1 MLFTRDGIRK
11 IYSKEIIDLF
21 AYVEEHP
28 RIYMRHKINN
38 FFFLNTSPIL
48 FYTPCPTDQSLGNLA
63 KRLR

>member
-28 RIYMRHKINN
+28 RIYMRHKIVNN
-38 FFFLNTSPIL
+38 FFFIPHP
-48 FYTPCPTDQSLGNLA
+48 FYFVHSVQLINP
-63 KRLR
+63 